1 MKKKYKTN
9 NPEME
14 APPTTDTV
22 YQSVYA
28 LYNNPDTSEK
38 EKASKW
44 LDSLQKSVSE
54 NIFSYF
60 CDGKLVKPRI
70 ILASKK
76 L

>member
-1 MKKKYKTN
+1 
-9 NPEME
+9 ME

-22 YQSVYA
+22 YQSVLT

-54 NIFSYF
+54 NIYELFVQTHTIS
-60 CDGKLVKPRI
+60 
-70 ILASKK
+70 
-76 L
+76 

>member
-1 MKKKYKTN
+1 
-9 NPEME
+9 ME
-14 APPTTDTV
+14 APPSTDTV

-54 NIFSYF
+54 NLFF
-60 CDGKLVKPRI
+60 DFVMQN
-70 ILASKK
+70 
-76 L
+76 